1 MSQLVRF
8 AQNTNLQHVCH
19 SLCGIFMCLSFPL
32 LYIDRHLRFYC
43 AQNQRFQ
50 NKTWFI
56 IYFSRKEIDQAA
68 MIVFTLWVC
77 TLCMG
82 HIMYLK
88 SLALNR
94 CSSTVLSSFASLEYF
109 LFFLLFLLC
118 LLEMLGSHKIF
129 GFLEVLRLLVYD
141 ALHIYLDCR
150 GQSNGFSQT
159 LPTCPFS
166 FGQSTAVKHRC

>member
-1 MSQLVRF
+1 
-8 AQNTNLQHVCH
+8 
-19 SLCGIFMCLSFPL
+19 MCLSFPL

-43 AQNQRFQ
+43 AQNQRFS

-77 TLCMG
+77 NLCMG
-82 HIMYLK
+82 SYNVPEK
-88 SLALNR
+88 SCLNR
-94 CSSTVLSSFASLEYF
+94 CSSTGRSSFASLEYF

-150 GQSNGFSQT
+150 G
-159 LPTCPFS
+159 
-166 FGQSTAVKHRC
+166 